1 MADVLLDKV
10 NALESQLQNVK
21 SLLTSHTAEAN
32 GSPRPASDK
41 LAAARLELLEL
52 ANNLE
57 YAALG
62 PTEWLKASF
71 AVVSPRLFS
80 IPQPRIY

>member
-1 MADVLLDKV
+1 MTDHGLLEKLNAIEAQV
-10 NALESQLQNVK
+10 NNVK
-21 SLLTSHTAEAN
+21 SLLAGHE
-32 GSPRPASDK
+32 GDK

-57 YAALG
+57 YVALG

-71 AVVSPRLFS
+71 AVVR
-80 IPQPRIY
+80 

>member
-1 MADVLLDKV
+1 MADDGLLENV
-10 NALESQLQNVK
+10 NAIEAQLKSVK
-21 SLLTSHTAEAN
+21 NLLAAHE
-32 GSPRPASDK
+32 GDK

-71 AVVSPRLFS
+71 AVVR
-80 IPQPRIY
+80 